1 LFLDGFYS
9 EATKN
14 PFIMHF
20 FKLTFLLLGMLL
32 QTACIDD
39 NLRKIMDGKVKVA
52 LDPDISTPVAQ
63 FNITI
68 ANLLRKDTLVQQ
80 DTSNGTLKI
89 TYRDDSLIRQ
99 DVSDILTIPNQPSS
113 TTKAKVG
120 KLNIDGFNIQ
130 QSLTINNILPNLDSV
145 TRRALF
151 LADSLGLL
159 TPFPEV
165 PMQGGGLHTLGSVG
179 SFASANFDAG
189 TLQFSITNNWSA
201 TIQTLVIDL
210 QNPGNQSVGKIRVFN
225 LAPNGSQTVNIDLAG
240 KPLFSNLS
248 FVIDSIFIPG
258 GTQPVAIS
266 LSQTIAINVLGS
278 GLRVNSAVAQIPGQN
293 LGNDTSM
300 VAFNM
305 LDSEEIYEILLDSG
319 SLDLRFNSSLQLG
332 IACELQIP
340 GIRDQAGQ
348 SVLRNFVIQAGP
360 PDSFSI
366 DLTNKIVDLKL
377 LSQGFNQLQILFAK
391 AILPSAGNV
400 SIDQND
406 SIQFSYALKNLKF
419 NYVKGYF
426 GQKEISSSPRA
437 VNLDLATLT
446 DRGGTFFL
454 ANPELKLKVQN
465 SIGAPLN
472 LDLNLSG
479 RKAGQSPVFLNSP
492 NRAIPHPTVLGSTA
506 NGQISYN
513 RNNSSLPQLIS
524 MPPDSILAAGE
535 IRLNPSGV
543 TDTNFITK
551 NSYIQLGVEM
561 DLPFELSASGVNF
574 GKTLEFDGAVFE
586 SLKAATLVFK
596 TINGFPFDF
605 NARFTFMDSSY
616 ASLFSDSLN
625 FMESAI
631 INTDGEVIDTKSNIS
646 RLSMTEANLLQ
657 VRRAKY
663 LDVRLTM
670 QTPQNGTRVVKLFSD
685 YSIILKV
692 GIEAKVDVQL

>member
-1 LFLDGFYS
+1 MRL
-9 EATKN
+9 
-14 PFIMHF
+14 I
-20 FKLTFLLLGMLL
+20 KLTFLMLGLLL
-32 QTACIDD
+32 QSACIDD

-52 LDPDISTPVAQ
+52 LDPDIAAPVGQ

-68 ANLLRKDTLVQQ
+68 ANLLRNDTLVIQ
-80 DTSNGTLKI
+80 DTTNGSLKI
-89 TYRDDSLIRQ
+89 IYRDDSLIRQ
-99 DVSDILTIPNQPSS
+99 EVSDFLTIPSQPSS

-120 KLNIDGFNIQ
+120 KLSIDGFNIQ
-130 QSLTINNILPNLDSV
+130 QSLEINDVMPNLDSI

-151 LADSLGLL
+151 LADSLGLQ

-165 PMQGGGLHTLGSVG
+165 PMQNGGLHSLGAVG
-179 SFASANFDAG
+179 SFSSANFDAG
-189 TLQFSITNNWSA
+189 TLQFNITNNWSA

-225 LAPNGSQTVNIDLAG
+225 LAPNGSQSINIDLAG
-240 KPLFSNLS
+240 KTLFSNLS

-258 GTQPVAIS
+258 GTQPVTVS
-266 LSQTIAINVLGS
+266 LAQTIQLNVSGS

-293 LGNDTSM
+293 LGNDTST

-305 LDSEEIYEILLDSG
+305 PNNEEIYEILLDSG
-319 SLDLRFNSSLQLG
+319 SLDLNFSSSLQLG
-332 IACELQIP
+332 IACSLQIP
-340 GIRDQAGQ
+340 GIRDLNGQ
-348 SVLRNFVIQAGP
+348 SILRNFVIQAGP
-360 PDSFSI
+360 AGNLNI
-366 DLTNKIVDLKL
+366 DLANKIIDLKL
-377 LSQGFNQLQILFAK
+377 LSQGFNQLQILFSK
-391 AILPSAGNV
+391 AIQPSAGNV
-400 SIDQND
+400 TIDQND
-406 SIQFSYALKNLKF
+406 SIQFTYSLNNLKF

-426 GQKEISSSPRA
+426 GQKDISSSPSA
-437 VNLDLATLT
+437 VDLDLATLK
-446 DRGGTFFL
+446 DLGGTFFL

-506 NGQISYN
+506 TGEISYN

-524 MPPDSILAAGE
+524 MPPDSILAAGD
-535 IRLNPSGV
+535 IRLNPSGA

-551 NSYIQLGVEM
+551 NSFIQLGVEM
-561 DLPFELSASGVNF
+561 EMPFELSASGVGF
-574 GKTLEFDGAVFE
+574 GDTLEFDGAVFE

-596 TINGFPFDF
+596 TVNGFPFDF
-605 NARFTFMDSSY
+605 NARFTFMDSTY
-616 ASLFSDSLN
+616 APLFSDSLSI
-625 FMESAI
+625 MESAI
-631 INTDGEVIDTKSNIS
+631 IDADGVVIDTKSNIS
-646 RLSMTEANLLQ
+646 RFDMNEANLIP

-663 LDVRLTM
+663 LAARLTM

-692 GIEAKVDVQL
+692 GLEAKVDIQL

>member
-1 LFLDGFYS
+1 MRL
-9 EATKN
+9 
-14 PFIMHF
+14 I
-20 FKLTFLLLGMLL
+20 KLTFLMLGLLL
-32 QTACIDD
+32 QSACIDD

-52 LDPDISTPVAQ
+52 LDPDIAAPVGQ

-68 ANLLRKDTLVQQ
+68 ANLLRNDTLVIQ
-80 DTSNGTLKI
+80 DTTNGSLKI
-89 TYRDDSLIRQ
+89 IYRDDSLIRQ
-99 DVSDILTIPNQPSS
+99 EVGDFLTIPSQPSS

-120 KLNIDGFNIQ
+120 KLSIDGFNIQ
-130 QSLTINNILPNLDSV
+130 QSLEINDVMPNLDSI

-151 LADSLGLL
+151 LADSLGLQ

-165 PMQGGGLHTLGSVG
+165 PMQNGGLHSLGAVG
-179 SFASANFDAG
+179 SFSSANFDAG
-189 TLQFSITNNWSA
+189 TLQFNITNNWNA

-225 LAPNGSQTVNIDLAG
+225 LAPNGSQSVNIDLAG
-240 KPLFSNLS
+240 KTLFSNLS

-258 GTQPVAIS
+258 GTQPVTVS
-266 LSQTIAINVLGS
+266 LAQTIQLNVSGS

-293 LGNDTSM
+293 LGNDTST

-305 LDSEEIYEILLDSG
+305 PNNEEIYEILLDSG
-319 SLDLRFNSSLQLG
+319 SLDLNFSSSLQLG
-332 IACELQIP
+332 IACSLQIP
-340 GIRDQAGQ
+340 GIRDLNGQ
-348 SVLRNFVIQAGP
+348 SILRNFVIQAGP
-360 PDSFSI
+360 AGNLNI
-366 DLTNKIVDLKL
+366 DLANKIIDLKL
-377 LSQGFNQLQILFAK
+377 LSQGFNQLQILFSK
-391 AILPSAGNV
+391 AIQPSAGNV
-400 SIDQND
+400 TIDQND
-406 SIQFSYALKNLKF
+406 SIQFTYSLNNLKF

-426 GQKEISSSPRA
+426 GQKDISSSPSA
-437 VNLDLATLT
+437 VDLDLATLK
-446 DRGGTFFL
+446 DLGGTFFL

-506 NGQISYN
+506 TGEISYN

-524 MPPDSILAAGE
+524 MPPDSILAAGD
-535 IRLNPSGV
+535 IRLNPSGA

-551 NSYIQLGVEM
+551 NSFIQLGVEM
-561 DLPFELSASGVNF
+561 EMPFELSASGVGF
-574 GKTLEFDGAVFE
+574 GDTLEFDGAVFE

-596 TINGFPFDF
+596 TVNGFPFDF
-605 NARFTFMDSSY
+605 NARFTFMDSTY
-616 ASLFSDSLN
+616 APLFSDSLSI
-625 FMESAI
+625 MESAI
-631 INTDGEVIDTKSNIS
+631 IDADGVVIDTKSNIS
-646 RLSMTEANLLQ
+646 RFDMNEANLIP

-663 LDVRLTM
+663 LAARLTM

-692 GIEAKVDVQL
+692 GLEAKVDIQL

>member
-1 LFLDGFYS
+1 MRL
-9 EATKN
+9 
-14 PFIMHF
+14 I
-20 FKLTFLLLGMLL
+20 KLTFLMLGLLL
-32 QTACIDD
+32 QSACIDD

-52 LDPDISTPVAQ
+52 LDPDIAAPVGQ

-68 ANLLRKDTLVQQ
+68 ANLLRNDTLVIQ
-80 DTSNGTLKI
+80 DTTNGSLKI
-89 TYRDDSLIRQ
+89 IYRDDSLIRQ
-99 DVSDILTIPNQPSS
+99 EVGDFLTIPSQPSS

-120 KLNIDGFNIQ
+120 KLSIDGFNIQ
-130 QSLTINNILPNLDSV
+130 QSLEINDVMPNLDSI

-151 LADSLGLL
+151 LADSLGLQ

-165 PMQGGGLHTLGSVG
+165 PMQNGGLHSLGAVG
-179 SFASANFDAG
+179 SFSSANFDAG
-189 TLQFSITNNWSA
+189 TLQFNITNNWSA

-225 LAPNGSQTVNIDLAG
+225 LAPNGSQSVNIDLAG
-240 KPLFSNLS
+240 KTLFSNLS

-258 GTQPVAIS
+258 GTQPVTVS
-266 LSQTIAINVLGS
+266 LAQTIQLNVSGS

-293 LGNDTSM
+293 LGNDTST

-305 LDSEEIYEILLDSG
+305 PNNEEIYEILLDSG
-319 SLDLRFNSSLQLG
+319 SLDLNFSSSLQLG
-332 IACELQIP
+332 IACSLQIP
-340 GIRDQAGQ
+340 GIRDLNGQ
-348 SVLRNFVIQAGP
+348 SILRNFVIQAGP
-360 PDSFSI
+360 AGNLNI
-366 DLTNKIVDLKL
+366 DLANKIIDLKL
-377 LSQGFNQLQILFAK
+377 LSQGFNQLQILFSK
-391 AILPSAGNV
+391 AIQPSAGNV
-400 SIDQND
+400 TIDQND
-406 SIQFSYALKNLKF
+406 SIQFTYSLNNLKF

-426 GQKEISSSPRA
+426 GQKDIGSSPSA
-437 VNLDLATLT
+437 VDLDLATLK
-446 DRGGTFFL
+446 DLGGTFFL

-506 NGQISYN
+506 TGEISYN

-524 MPPDSILAAGE
+524 MPPDSILAAGD
-535 IRLNPSGV
+535 IRLNPSGA

-551 NSYIQLGVEM
+551 NSFIQLGVEM
-561 DLPFELSASGVNF
+561 EMPFELSASGVGF
-574 GKTLEFDGAVFE
+574 GDTLEFDGAVFE

-596 TINGFPFDF
+596 TVNGFPFDF
-605 NARFTFMDSSY
+605 NARFTFMDSTY
-616 ASLFSDSLN
+616 APLFSDSLSI
-625 FMESAI
+625 MESAI
-631 INTDGEVIDTKSNIS
+631 IDADGVVIDTKSNIS
-646 RLSMTEANLLQ
+646 RFDMNEANLIP

-663 LDVRLTM
+663 LAARLTM

-692 GIEAKVDVQL
+692 GLEAKVDIQL

>member
-1 LFLDGFYS
+1 
-9 EATKN
+9 
-14 PFIMHF
+14 MHF

>member
-1 LFLDGFYS
+1 MRL
-9 EATKN
+9 
-14 PFIMHF
+14 I
-20 FKLTFLLLGMLL
+20 KLTFLMLGLLL
-32 QTACIDD
+32 QSACIDD

-52 LDPDISTPVAQ
+52 LDPDIAAPVGQ

-68 ANLLRKDTLVQQ
+68 ANLLRNDTLVIQ
-80 DTSNGTLKI
+80 DTTNGSLKI
-89 TYRDDSLIRQ
+89 IYRDDSLIRQ
-99 DVSDILTIPNQPSS
+99 EVSDFLTIPNQPSS

-130 QSLTINNILPNLDSV
+130 QSLALSSILPNLDSV

-151 LADSLGLL
+151 LADSLGLQ

-165 PMQGGGLHTLGSVG
+165 PMQNGGLHSLGAVG
-179 SFASANFDAG
+179 SFSSANFDAG
-189 TLQFSITNNWSA
+189 TLQFNITNNWST

-225 LAPNGSQTVNIDLAG
+225 LAPNGSQSVNIDLAG
-240 KPLFSNLS
+240 KTLFSNLS

-258 GTQPVAIS
+258 GTQPVTVS
-266 LSQTIAINVLGS
+266 LAQTIQLNVSGS

-293 LGNDTSM
+293 LGNDTST

-305 LDSEEIYEILLDSG
+305 PNNEEIYEILLDSG
-319 SLDLRFNSSLQLG
+319 SLDLNFSSSLQLG
-332 IACELQIP
+332 IACSLQIP
-340 GIRDQAGQ
+340 GIRDLNGQ
-348 SVLRNFVIQAGP
+348 SILRNFVIQAGP
-360 PDSFSI
+360 AGNLNI
-366 DLTNKIVDLKL
+366 DLANKIIDLKL
-377 LSQGFNQLQILFAK
+377 LSQGFNQLQILFSK
-391 AILPSAGNV
+391 AIQPSAGNV
-400 SIDQND
+400 TIDQND
-406 SIQFSYALKNLKF
+406 SIQFTYSLNNLKF

-426 GQKEISSSPRA
+426 GQKDISSSPSA
-437 VNLDLATLT
+437 VDLDLATLK
-446 DRGGTFFL
+446 DLGGTFFL

-506 NGQISYN
+506 TGEISYN

-524 MPPDSILAAGE
+524 MPPDSILAAGD
-535 IRLNPSGV
+535 IRLNPSGA

-551 NSYIQLGVEM
+551 NSFIQLGVEM
-561 DLPFELSASGVNF
+561 EMPFELSASGVGF
-574 GKTLEFDGAVFE
+574 GDTLEFDGAVFE

-596 TINGFPFDF
+596 TVNGFPFDF
-605 NARFTFMDSSY
+605 NARFTFMDSTY
-616 ASLFSDSLN
+616 APLFSDSLSI
-625 FMESAI
+625 MESAI
-631 INTDGEVIDTKSNIS
+631 IDADGVVIDTKSNIS
-646 RLSMTEANLLQ
+646 RFDMNEANLIP

-663 LDVRLTM
+663 LAARLTM

-692 GIEAKVDVQL
+692 GLEAKVDIQL

>member
-1 LFLDGFYS
+1 MR
-9 EATKN
+9 
-14 PFIMHF
+14 FI
-20 FKLTFLLLGMLL
+20 KLTFFLFALVL
-32 QTACIDD
+32 QAACIDD

-52 LDPDISTPVAQ
+52 LDPDIAAPVGQ

-68 ANLLRKDTLVQQ
+68 ANLLRNDSLVLQ
-80 DTSNGTLKI
+80 DTTNGSLKI
-89 TYRDDSLIRQ
+89 VYRDDSLIRQ
-99 DVSDILTIPNQPSS
+99 EVSDILNIPNQPSTS
-113 TTKAKVG
+113 TKAKVG

-130 QSLTINNILPNLDSV
+130 QNLTINNILPNLDSI

-151 LADSLGLL
+151 LADSLGQL

-165 PMQGGGLHTLGSVG
+165 PMQSGGTHSLGAIG
-179 SFASANFDAG
+179 SFSSANFDVG
-189 TLQFSITNNWSA
+189 TLQFSITNNWST

-225 LAPNGSQTVNIDLAG
+225 LGTNSTQSVNIDLAG
-240 KPLFSNLS
+240 KSLFANLS

-258 GTQPVAIS
+258 GTQPVAVS
-266 LSQTIAINVLGS
+266 LAQTINMNVTGS

-293 LGNDTSM
+293 LGNDTST

-305 LDSEEIYEILLDSG
+305 PENEEIYEILLDSG
-319 SLDLRFNSSLQLG
+319 SLKLKFNSSLQLG
-332 IACELQIP
+332 IACALRIP
-340 GIRDQAGQ
+340 GIRDLNGQ

-360 PDSFSI
+360 PDSFDI
-366 DLTNKIVDLKL
+366 DLANKIIDLKL
-377 LSQGFNQLQILFAK
+377 LNQGFNQLQILFEK
-391 AILPSAGNV
+391 AIQPSVGNV

-406 SIQFSYALKNLKF
+406 SIQFTYALNNLKF

-426 GQKEISSSPRA
+426 GQKDISSSPSA
-437 VNLDLATLT
+437 VDLDLATLK
-446 DRGGTFFL
+446 DLGGTFFL

-492 NRAIPHPTVLGSTA
+492 NRAIPHPTVLGTTA
-506 NGQISYN
+506 TGQISYN
-513 RNNSSLPQLIS
+513 SNNSSLPQLIS
-524 MPPDSILAAGE
+524 MPPDSILAAGD
-535 IRLNPSGV
+535 IRLNPLGV

-551 NSYIQLGVEM
+551 NSFIQLGVEM
-561 DLPFELSASGVNF
+561 EMPFEMSASGVGF
-574 GKTLEFDGAVFE
+574 GDTLEFDGAVFE

-605 NARFTFMDSSY
+605 KARFTFMDSTY
-616 ASLFSDSLN
+616 APLFSDSLSI
-625 FMESAI
+625 MESAL
-631 INTDGEVIDTKSNIS
+631 INADGEVIETKSNIS
-646 RLSMTEANLLQ
+646 RLSMDESNLIP

-663 LDVRLTM
+663 LAARLTM
-670 QTPQNGTRVVKLFSD
+670 QTPQNGTRVVKLYSD

-692 GIEAKVDVQL
+692 GLDAKVDIQL

>member
-1 LFLDGFYS
+1 MRL
-9 EATKN
+9 
-14 PFIMHF
+14 I
-20 FKLTFLLLGMLL
+20 KLTFLMLGLLL
-32 QTACIDD
+32 QSACIDD

-52 LDPDISTPVAQ
+52 LDPDIAAPVGQ

-68 ANLLRKDTLVQQ
+68 ANLLRNDTLVIQ
-80 DTSNGTLKI
+80 DTTNGSLKI
-89 TYRDDSLIRQ
+89 IYRDDSLIRQ
-99 DVSDILTIPNQPSS
+99 EVGDFLTIPSQPSS

-120 KLNIDGFNIQ
+120 KLSIDGFNIQ
-130 QSLTINNILPNLDSV
+130 QSLEINDVMPNLDSI

-151 LADSLGLL
+151 LADSLGLQ

-165 PMQGGGLHTLGSVG
+165 PMQNGGLHSLGAVG
-179 SFASANFDAG
+179 SFSSANFDAG
-189 TLQFSITNNWSA
+189 TLQFNITNNWNA

-225 LAPNGSQTVNIDLAG
+225 LAPNGSQSVNIDLAG
-240 KPLFSNLS
+240 KTLFSNLS

-258 GTQPVAIS
+258 GTQPVTVS
-266 LSQTIAINVLGS
+266 LAQTIQLNVSGS

-293 LGNDTSM
+293 LGNDTST

-305 LDSEEIYEILLDSG
+305 PNNEEIYEILLDSG
-319 SLDLRFNSSLQLG
+319 SLDLNFSSSLQLG
-332 IACELQIP
+332 IACSLQIP
-340 GIRDQAGQ
+340 GIRDLNGQ
-348 SVLRNFVIQAGP
+348 SILRNFVIQAGP
-360 PDSFSI
+360 AGNLNI
-366 DLTNKIVDLKL
+366 DLANKIIDLKL
-377 LSQGFNQLQILFAK
+377 LSQGFNQLQILFSK
-391 AILPSAGNV
+391 AIQPSAGNV
-400 SIDQND
+400 TIDQND
-406 SIQFSYALKNLKF
+406 SIQFTYSLNNLKF

-426 GQKEISSSPRA
+426 GQKDISSSPNA
-437 VNLDLATLT
+437 VDLDLATLK
-446 DRGGTFFL
+446 DLGGTFFL

-506 NGQISYN
+506 TGEISYN

-524 MPPDSILAAGE
+524 MPPDSILAAGD
-535 IRLNPSGV
+535 IRLNPSGA

-551 NSYIQLGVEM
+551 NSFIQLGVEM
-561 DLPFELSASGVNF
+561 EMPFELSASGVGF
-574 GKTLEFDGAVFE
+574 GDTLEFDGAVFE

-596 TINGFPFDF
+596 TVNGFPFDF
-605 NARFTFMDSSY
+605 NARFTFMDSTY
-616 ASLFSDSLN
+616 APLFSDSLSI
-625 FMESAI
+625 MESAI
-631 INTDGEVIDTKSNIS
+631 IDADGVVIDTKSNIS
-646 RLSMTEANLLQ
+646 RFDMNEANLIP

-663 LDVRLTM
+663 LAARLTM

-692 GIEAKVDVQL
+692 GLEAKVDIQL

>member
-1 LFLDGFYS
+1 
-9 EATKN
+9 
-14 PFIMHF
+14 MHF

-506 NGQISYN
+506 TGQISYN

>member
-1 LFLDGFYS
+1 MRL
-9 EATKN
+9 
-14 PFIMHF
+14 I
-20 FKLTFLLLGMLL
+20 KLTFLMLGLLL
-32 QTACIDD
+32 QSACIDD

-52 LDPDISTPVAQ
+52 LDPDIAAPVGQ

-68 ANLLRKDTLVQQ
+68 ANLLRNDTLVIQ
-80 DTSNGTLKI
+80 DTTNGSLKI
-89 TYRDDSLIRQ
+89 IYRDDSLIRQ
-99 DVSDILTIPNQPSS
+99 EVGDFLTIPSQPSS

-120 KLNIDGFNIQ
+120 KLSIDGFNIQ
-130 QSLTINNILPNLDSV
+130 QSLEINDVMPNLDSI

-151 LADSLGLL
+151 LADSLGLQ

-165 PMQGGGLHTLGSVG
+165 PMQNGGLHSLGAVG
-179 SFASANFDAG
+179 SFSSANFDAG
-189 TLQFSITNNWSA
+189 TLQFNITNNWNA

-225 LAPNGSQTVNIDLAG
+225 LAPNGSQSVNIDLAG
-240 KPLFSNLS
+240 KTLFSNLS

-258 GTQPVAIS
+258 GTQPVTVS
-266 LSQTIAINVLGS
+266 LAQTIQLNVSGS

-293 LGNDTSM
+293 LGNDTST

-305 LDSEEIYEILLDSG
+305 PNNEEIYEILLDSG
-319 SLDLRFNSSLQLG
+319 SLDLNFSSSLQLG
-332 IACELQIP
+332 IACSLQIP
-340 GIRDQAGQ
+340 GIRDLSGQ
-348 SVLRNFVIQAGP
+348 SILRNFVIQAGP
-360 PDSFSI
+360 AGNLNI
-366 DLTNKIVDLKL
+366 DLANKIIDLKL
-377 LSQGFNQLQILFAK
+377 LSQGYNQLQILFSK
-391 AILPSAGNV
+391 AIQPSAGNV
-400 SIDQND
+400 TIDQND
-406 SIQFSYALKNLKF
+406 SIQFTYSLNNLKF

-426 GQKEISSSPRA
+426 GQKDISSSPSA
-437 VNLDLATLT
+437 VDLDLATLK
-446 DRGGTFFL
+446 DLGGTFFL

-506 NGQISYN
+506 TGEISYN

-524 MPPDSILAAGE
+524 MPPDSILAAGD
-535 IRLNPSGV
+535 IRLNPSGT

-551 NSYIQLGVEM
+551 NSFIQLGVEM
-561 DLPFELSASGVNF
+561 EMPFELSASGVGF
-574 GKTLEFDGAVFE
+574 GDTLEFDGAVFE

-596 TINGFPFDF
+596 TVNGFPFDF
-605 NARFTFMDSSY
+605 NARFTFMDSTY
-616 ASLFSDSLN
+616 APLFSDSLSI
-625 FMESAI
+625 MESAI
-631 INTDGEVIDTKSNIS
+631 IDADGVVIDTKSNIS
-646 RLSMTEANLLQ
+646 RFDMNEANLIP

-663 LDVRLTM
+663 LAARLTM

-692 GIEAKVDVQL
+692 GLEAKVDIQL

>member
-1 LFLDGFYS
+1 
-9 EATKN
+9 
-14 PFIMHF
+14 MHF

-32 QTACIDD
+32 HTACIDD

-99 DVSDILTIPNQPSS
+99 NVSDVLTIPNQPSS

-130 QSLTINNILPNLDSV
+130 QSLTISNILPNLDSA
-145 TRRALF
+145 TRRSLF

-159 TPFPEV
+159 APFPEV
-165 PMQGGGLHTLGSVG
+165 PMQNGGLHSLGSVG

-225 LAPNGSQTVNIDLAG
+225 LAPNGSQIVNIDLAG
-240 KPLFSNLS
+240 KTLLSNLS

-426 GQKEISSSPRA
+426 GQKEISSSPSA

-465 SIGAPLN
+465 SIGTPLN

-551 NSYIQLGVEM
+551 NSFIQLGVEI

-605 NARFTFMDSSY
+605 NARFTFMDSAY
-616 ASLFSDSLN
+616 APLFSDSLN

>member
-1 LFLDGFYS
+1 
-9 EATKN
+9 
-14 PFIMHF
+14 MHF

-165 PMQGGGLHTLGSVG
+165 PMQNGGLHSLGSVG

-189 TLQFSITNNWSA
+189 TLQFNITNNWST

-225 LAPNGSQTVNIDLAG
+225 LGPNGTQSVNIDLAG
-240 KPLFSNLS
+240 KTLFANLS
-248 FVIDSIFIPG
+248 FVIDSIYIPA
-258 GTQPVAIS
+258 GTTPVAIS

-278 GLRVNSAVAQIPGQN
+278 GLRVNSAIAQIPGQN
-293 LGNDTSM
+293 LGNDTST

-305 LDSEEIYEILLDSG
+305 PNNEEIYEILLDSG
-319 SLDLRFNSSLQLG
+319 SLDLSFNSSLQLG
-332 IACELQIP
+332 IACTLQIP
-340 GIRDQAGQ
+340 GIRDLAGQ

-360 PDSFSI
+360 PGNLSI
-366 DLTNKIVDLKL
+366 DLTNKIIDLKL
-377 LSQGFNQLQILFAK
+377 LSQGFNQLQILFSK
-391 AILPSAGNV
+391 AIQPSVGNV

-406 SIQFSYALKNLKF
+406 SIQFTYALNNLKF

-426 GQKEISSSPRA
+426 GQKDISSSPSA
-437 VNLDLATLT
+437 VDLDLATLK
-446 DRGGTFFL
+446 DLGGTFFL

>member
-1 LFLDGFYS
+1 MRL
-9 EATKN
+9 
-14 PFIMHF
+14 I
-20 FKLTFLLLGMLL
+20 KLTFLMLGLLL
-32 QTACIDD
+32 QSACIDD

-52 LDPDISTPVAQ
+52 LDPDIAAPVGQ

-68 ANLLRKDTLVQQ
+68 ANLLRNDTLVIQ
-80 DTSNGTLKI
+80 DTTNGSLKI
-89 TYRDDSLIRQ
+89 IYRDDSLIRQ
-99 DVSDILTIPNQPSS
+99 EVGDFLTIPSQPSS

-120 KLNIDGFNIQ
+120 KLSIDGFNIQ
-130 QSLTINNILPNLDSV
+130 QSLEINDVMPNLDSI

-151 LADSLGLL
+151 LADSLGLQ

-165 PMQGGGLHTLGSVG
+165 PMQNGGLHSLGAVG
-179 SFASANFDAG
+179 SFSSANFDAG
-189 TLQFSITNNWSA
+189 TLQFNITNNWSA

-225 LAPNGSQTVNIDLAG
+225 LAPNGSQSVNIDLAG
-240 KPLFSNLS
+240 KTLFSNLS

-258 GTQPVAIS
+258 GTQPVTVS
-266 LSQTIAINVLGS
+266 LAQTIQLNVSGS

-293 LGNDTSM
+293 LGNDTST

-305 LDSEEIYEILLDSG
+305 PNNEEIYEILLDSG
-319 SLDLRFNSSLQLG
+319 SLDLNFSSSLQLG
-332 IACELQIP
+332 IACSLQIP
-340 GIRDQAGQ
+340 GIRDLNGQ
-348 SVLRNFVIQAGP
+348 SILRNFVIQAGP
-360 PDSFSI
+360 AGNLNI
-366 DLTNKIVDLKL
+366 DLANKIIDLKL
-377 LSQGFNQLQILFAK
+377 LSQGFNQLQILFSK
-391 AILPSAGNV
+391 AIQPSAGNV
-400 SIDQND
+400 TIDQND
-406 SIQFSYALKNLKF
+406 SIQFTYSLNNLKF

-426 GQKEISSSPRA
+426 GQKDISSSPSA
-437 VNLDLATLT
+437 VDLDLATLK
-446 DRGGTFFL
+446 DLGGTFFL

-506 NGQISYN
+506 TGEISYN

-524 MPPDSILAAGE
+524 MPPDSILAAGD
-535 IRLNPSGV
+535 IRLNPSGT

-551 NSYIQLGVEM
+551 NSFIQLGVEM
-561 DLPFELSASGVNF
+561 EMPFELSASGVGF
-574 GKTLEFDGAVFE
+574 GDTLEFDGAVFE

-596 TINGFPFDF
+596 TVNGFPFDF
-605 NARFTFMDSSY
+605 NARFTFMDSTY
-616 ASLFSDSLN
+616 APLFSDSLSI
-625 FMESAI
+625 MESAI
-631 INTDGEVIDTKSNIS
+631 IDADGVVIDTKSNIS
-646 RLSMTEANLLQ
+646 RFDMNEANLIP

-663 LDVRLTM
+663 LAARLTM

-692 GIEAKVDVQL
+692 GLEAKVDIQL

>member
-1 LFLDGFYS
+1 MRL
-9 EATKN
+9 
-14 PFIMHF
+14 I
-20 FKLTFLLLGMLL
+20 KLTFLMLGLLL
-32 QTACIDD
+32 QSACIDD

-52 LDPDISTPVAQ
+52 LDPDIAAPVGQ

-68 ANLLRKDTLVQQ
+68 ANLLRNDTLVIQ
-80 DTSNGTLKI
+80 DTTNGSLKI
-89 TYRDDSLIRQ
+89 IYRDDSLIRQ
-99 DVSDILTIPNQPSS
+99 EVGDFLTIPSQPSS

-130 QSLTINNILPNLDSV
+130 QSLALSSILPNLDSV

-151 LADSLGLL
+151 LADSLGLQ

-165 PMQGGGLHTLGSVG
+165 PMQNGGLHSLGAVG
-179 SFASANFDAG
+179 SFSSANFDAG
-189 TLQFSITNNWSA
+189 TLQFNITNNWSA

-225 LAPNGSQTVNIDLAG
+225 LAPNGSQSVNIDLAG
-240 KPLFSNLS
+240 KTLFSNLS
-248 FVIDSIFIPG
+248 FVIDSIYIPG
-258 GTQPVAIS
+258 GAQPVAVS
-266 LSQTIAINVLGS
+266 LAQTIQLNVSGS

-293 LGNDTSM
+293 LGNDTSA

-305 LDSEEIYEILLDSG
+305 PNNEEIYEILLDSG
-319 SLDLRFNSSLQLG
+319 SLDLNFSSSLQLG
-332 IACELQIP
+332 IACSLQIP
-340 GIRDQAGQ
+340 GIRDLSGQ
-348 SVLRNFVIQAGP
+348 SILRNFVIQAGP
-360 PDSFSI
+360 AGNLNI
-366 DLTNKIVDLKL
+366 DLANKIIDLKL
-377 LSQGFNQLQILFAK
+377 LSQGFNQLQILFSK
-391 AILPSAGNV
+391 AIQPSAGNV
-400 SIDQND
+400 TIDQND
-406 SIQFSYALKNLKF
+406 SIQFTYSLNNLKF

-426 GQKEISSSPRA
+426 GQKDISSSPSA
-437 VNLDLATLT
+437 VDLDLATLK
-446 DRGGTFFL
+446 DLGGTFFL

-506 NGQISYN
+506 TGEISYN

-524 MPPDSILAAGE
+524 MPPDSILAAGD
-535 IRLNPSGV
+535 IRLNPSGA

-551 NSYIQLGVEM
+551 NSFIQLGVEM
-561 DLPFELSASGVNF
+561 EMPFELSASGVGF
-574 GKTLEFDGAVFE
+574 GDTLEFDGAVFE

-596 TINGFPFDF
+596 TVNGFPFDF
-605 NARFTFMDSSY
+605 NARFTFMDSTY
-616 ASLFSDSLN
+616 APLFSDSLSI
-625 FMESAI
+625 MESAI
-631 INTDGEVIDTKSNIS
+631 IDADGVVIDTKSNIS
-646 RLSMTEANLLQ
+646 RFDMNEANLIP

-663 LDVRLTM
+663 LAARLTM

-692 GIEAKVDVQL
+692 GLEAKVDIQL